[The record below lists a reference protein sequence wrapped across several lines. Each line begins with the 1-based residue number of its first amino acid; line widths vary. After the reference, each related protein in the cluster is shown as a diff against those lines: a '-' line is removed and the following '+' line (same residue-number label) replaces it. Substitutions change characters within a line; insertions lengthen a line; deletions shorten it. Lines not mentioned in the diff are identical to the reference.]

1 MMGEMLW
8 QRIHPK
14 LRVIANGDDEV
25 NAARAECA
33 SCLKVPSMMAS
44 SAPRLASGRASRQ
57 VAAAATAITDLSQPA
72 TQAQVHVFIETRTD
86 EPPAGGRILARQ
98 GTLSMASVRVADI
111 PELAQQANVT
121 FVAPADSL
129 KYPRA
134 LKTASSTVP
143 PAARAPRL
151 FSPAGAAGTLE
162 DRSAGVLIGI
172 IDVDGFDFAHPDFL
186 KPDGTTRF
194 LSIWDQGADS
204 KRHAAP
210 TMPTRA
216 LTYGAELTRDVLN
229 AALEAAKTVKV
240 SPHDLEPQSQMS
252 PGSHG
257 THVASIAAGN
267 TGICP
272 SADILAV
279 LISLPPET
287 PETRRESFYDST
299 RLLDA
304 IEYLF
309 SRAAKLDRPI
319 SINVSLGT
327 NGHAHDGSS
336 VLDRWIDALLTE
348 QGRAVCV
355 AAGNAGQEK
364 EESPGDAGWL
374 FGRIHTSG
382 KIPAKGLS
390 HDIEWVVEGN
400 RVIDVSENE
409 LEIWYESQDRFQ
421 VSIRPPNG
429 AWIGPIGPGE
439 YLENI
444 QLPDRTLLSVFNELY
459 HPANGHNYIS
469 IYLSPYFKAP
479 IVGIAAGT
487 WTVRLTGVDVRD
499 GRFHGWIERDDPVQL
514 ENGYFWPST
523 FSERSNVDSSSV
535 SSLACGQRIISVANL
550 DELRDRIHVSSSQGP
565 TRDGRLKPDVAAP
578 GTDILAAN
586 GFGDPAQPW
595 VQMTGTSMASP
606 FVAGVV
612 GQMLGVEPRLR
623 AAQIEGILKATA
635 RPLPGKAYEW
645 LNDSGFGVV
654 DPLAAIR
661 EAQRAFTRAD
671 VKARFE

>member
-1 MMGEMLW
+1 MGEVLW
-8 QRIHPK
+8 QRVHPK
-14 LRVIANGDDEV
+14 LRVMMNGDDEV

-33 SCLKVPSMMAS
+33 SYLKVPARMAAA
-44 SAPRLASGRASRQ
+44 APRLASGRTSRQ
-57 VAAAATAITDLSQPA
+57 VAAEATAIANLSSAA
-72 TQAQVHVFIETRTD
+72 TEAEVNVFIETRTG
-86 EPPAGGRILARQ
+86 EPPAGQQTLARQ
-98 GTLSMASVRVADI
+98 GTLSMACVRVADI
-111 PELAQQANVT
+111 PRLAQQSNVT
-121 FVAPADSL
+121 FIAPADSL

-134 LKTASSTVP
+134 LKTASSGVP
-143 PAARAPRL
+143 PAARTARL
-151 FSPAGAAGTLE
+151 FPRPGQAGGIQ
-162 DRSAGVLIGI
+162 DSSAGVLVGV
-172 IDVDGFDFAHPDFL
+172 IDVEGFDYAHPDFL
-186 KPDGTTRF
+186 TPDGATRF
-194 LSIWDQGADS
+194 IAIWDQGAES
-204 KRHAAP
+204 KRHAP
-210 TMPTRA
+210 PKTHMRELP
-216 LTYGAELTRDVLN
+216 YGAELTRDVLN
-229 AALEAAKTVKV
+229 SALSAAKSVKV
-240 SPHDLEPQSQMS
+240 SPHDLEPQSQMV

-272 SADILAV
+272 RAEILAV
-279 LISLPPET
+279 LIALPPDT
-287 PETRRESFYDST
+287 PERRRESFYDST

-304 IEYLF
+304 VEYLLA
-309 SRAAKLDRPI
+309 RADELARPI

-327 NGHAHDGSS
+327 NGQAHDGSS

-348 QGRAVCV
+348 EGRALCV

-364 EESPGDAGWL
+364 EESPGDVGWL

-382 KIPAKGLS
+382 RIPAKGLS
-390 HDIEWVVEGN
+390 HDIEWVVAGN

-409 LEIWYESQDRFQ
+409 LEIWYESQDRFE
-421 VSIRPPNG
+421 VSVRPPNG
-429 AWIGPIGPGE
+429 SWIGPIAPGE

-444 QLPDRTLLSVFNELY
+444 QLPDKTLLSVFNELY

-469 IYLSPYFKAP
+469 IYLSPYLKEP
-479 IVGIAAGT
+479 IVGVAAGT
-487 WTVRLTGVDVRD
+487 WTVRLTGLEVRD

-514 ENGYFWPST
+514 EDGYFWPST

-535 SSLACGQRIISVANL
+535 SSLACGQRIVSVANL

-578 GTDILAAN
+578 GTDVWAAN
-586 GFGDPAQPW
+586 GFADPAQPW

-612 GQMLGVEPRLR
+612 GQMLGIDRRLR

-635 RPLPGKAYEW
+635 KPLPGKAYEW

-654 DPLAAIR
+654 EPVAAIR
-661 EAQRAFTRAD
+661 EAGRAFARDD